1 MGNQV
6 VETLAAACR
15 LAKRFPETAL
25 LLSGGVG
32 HATLLLERNLRAS
45 RFATL
50 NGLRETGMA
59 EAKMASAVAQEGF
72 GIATERLLVEGRSA
86 NGGENARFGLEILRD
101 AGLAAGT
108 VVIVQDPAMERRA
121 LLTWMREV
129 EAAGMPLRVMSHAAF
144 VPRVETGPGGGLRFV
159 DGQGEGSWTVERLLG
174 LILGEMERLHDDE
187 QGYGPRGR
195 GFLPHV
201 DIPEAV
207 WEAYQRVK
215 AGPAG
220 AMAER

>member
-1 MGNQV
+1 MNHEICRDVNAMAEWLAVDDWRDEQGGRVAAIAWMGNQV

-108 VVIVQDPAMERRA
+108 VVIVQDPAMER
-121 LLTWMREV
+121 
-129 EAAGMPLRVMSHAAF
+129 
-144 VPRVETGPGGGLRFV
+144 
-159 DGQGEGSWTVERLLG
+159 
-174 LILGEMERLHDDE
+174 LHDDE